1 MKKSK
6 IKIIAFFGK
15 AGSGKDTIQK
25 WLAKYHEKD
34 VHEIISCT
42 TRPPRDYEKD
52 GVDYNFLSIED
63 FTKQVLNGEM
73 LEATEFRGWFYGTQ
87 ASALSADKLN
97 IGVFNIAGIE
107 ALLENTNIE
116 VLPVLVYAS
125 DKTRLMRQLSR
136 ENNPDCEEICRR
148 FQTDSK
154 DFAKIDFEPFFVWD
168 NPATDCEYEMRTHFA
183 KNYERLLE
191 KMSGCVMDD

>member
-6 IKIIAFFGK
+6 IKIIALFGK

-25 WLAKYHEKD
+25 WLAQYHKD
-34 VHEIISCT
+34 KVHEIISCT

-52 GVDYNFLSIED
+52 GVDYNFLSVEE

-107 ALLENTNIE
+107 ALLESTNIE

-136 ENNPDCEEICRR
+136 EQSPDCEEICRR
-148 FQTDSK
+148 FQTDNQ
-154 DFAKIDFEPFFVWD
+154 DFAKIEFEPFFIWD
-168 NPATDCEYEMRTHFA
+168 NPATTCAYEMRMHFA
-183 KNYERLLE
+183 KNFDRLLE
-191 KMSGCVMDD
+191 KLSSLEEDD